1 MYRVWYCVKRKLNP
15 RCPHI
20 QHPKTTIWL
29 YQKLSKLSLP
39 CPNRMCVRQVTQLAE
54 GKINCSL
61 RLIKQGCLPGDKPL
75 PCCFSRK
82 LLCIQNVSHSHVSH
96 SCCDQ
101 VVRVFVHMCIWGH
114 NLESDWAASL
124 PSRPWSRWAD
134 SSAPPCWRSV
144 GTSCQKEITHFC
156 QCVRASG
163 KWKKGE
169 NPLFHSRCPLTLI
182 F

>member
-1 MYRVWYCVKRKLNP
+1 MIFCVKRKLNP
-15 RCPHI
+15 CCPHI
-20 QHPKTTIWL
+20 QHPIR
-29 YQKLSKLSLP
+29 QLSDHTKNCLNSL
-39 CPNRMCVRQVTQLAE
+39 CPVQTACVCARQVTQLAE
-54 GKINCSL
+54 GQINCSL
-61 RLIKQGCLPGDKPL
+61 RLIKQGCLPGHKPL

-101 VVRVFVHMCIWGH
+101 VMRVFVHMCIWGH
-114 NLESDWAASL
+114 NLESDSAASL

-163 KWKKGE
+163 KWKNGGKS
-169 NPLFHSRCPLTLI
+169 LV
-182 F
+182 